1 VIRSGLIAS
10 VFASSKRIRRPTV
23 GTPASGLVTA
33 SLTAPR
39 NSGPAPFAT
48 TFNATQSL
56 RAGWAADKVFRT
68 CTFAFDVVGETG
80 TYATTGLDKYTQ
92 TGGPVVGFIFPSA
105 GTYTVR
111 VTVTDGLGNSD
122 TAELEV
128 EAISADTYFAGTN
141 TVCVSQAGNFTGA
154 PAGATQV
161 TGAHPGTITG
171 GKRYLLRNGETGFS
185 NIEIP
190 MGVND
195 TMFDGFGSGAKPGI
209 SRITA
214 AESSTL
220 STWPHTCVIAN
231 LSIQFIDFNTCTRRV
246 TVYNNTMTGAA
257 VADGKITFGG
267 ALGFYL
273 DNGSQANSDFYWP
286 EELCVFENDVL
297 GDTSNDSTPN
307 VCVYGYF
314 INSSVAGNDVDRADE
329 HTMRI
334 FLSRGTFVGHNNLGG
349 DHYVDAPG
357 PAGIRSALKLQSNG
371 VTTSYAGNLGS
382 GSGTASI
389 DTVIADNIFGSLAF
403 PGSWLVGIG
412 PENTDATTAQGIQDL
427 IYERNIHAR
436 GELTSQD
443 LHVCGKR
450 ITTRGNTISG
460 GGTFGGD
467 AVTSGEYPTGGAGR
481 DEMIANWCGP
491 YYGQLV

>member
-1 VIRSGLIAS
+1 VIRHGLLAS
-10 VFASSKRIRRPTV
+10 VTAGNKRSRRATV
-23 GTPASGLVTA
+23 GTPPVGGSVAASI
-33 SLTAPR
+33 TAPR
-39 NSGPAPFAT
+39 TSGPAPFAT
-48 TFNATQSL
+48 TFDATQSL
-56 RAGWAADKVFRT
+56 RAGWTQAEVFRN
-68 CTFAFDVVGETG
+68 CTFTFEVLGETG
-80 TYATTGLDKYTQ
+80 TYATTGLDKYVQ
-92 TGGPVVGFIFPSA
+92 EGGPVAGFILPDA

-111 VTVTDGLGNSD
+111 VTVIDGLGNSD
-122 TAELEV
+122 TAEIEV

-141 TVCVSQAGNFTGA
+141 TVCVSTSGNFTGA
-154 PAGATQV
+154 PSGSTHV
-161 TGAHPGTITG
+161 TGSSAGTIVS
-171 GKRYLLRNGETGFS
+171 GKRYLYRCGETFGNVQLPF
-185 NIEIP
+185 
-190 MGVND
+190 GVTD
-195 TMFDGFGSGAKPGI
+195 TMFSDFGSGAKPVVPQI
-209 SRITA
+209 RA
-214 AESSTL
+214 AESSSL

-231 LSIQFIDFNTCTRRV
+231 LSIQFIDFNTCTRRI

-273 DNGSQANSDFYWP
+273 DNGSQANSAFYWP
-286 EELCVFENDVL
+286 EELCVFENTIL

-314 INSSVAGNDVDRADE
+314 VKSSIAGNDVDRADE

-334 FLSRGTFVGHNNLGG
+334 FLSRETFVGHNDLGG

-371 VTTSYAGNLGS
+371 VTTSYAGNLGA
-382 GSGTASI
+382 GAGTASVN
-389 DTVIADNIFGSLAF
+389 TVIADNIFGSLAF
-403 PGSWLVGIG
+403 PGSWIVGIG

-427 IYERNIHAR
+427 VYERNIHVR
-436 GELTSQD
+436 GDYTSQD

-450 ITTRGNTISG
+450 ITTRDNTISG

-467 AVTSGEYPTGGAGR
+467 AVTSAEYPTGGSGR

-491 YYGQLV
+491 YYGELV